1 MVVTIFVPSW
11 KKSVDKTVNLV
22 YNVHVKFLLRFVT
35 KQENCTTACL
45 KMAGAYMEVMI

>member
-11 KKSVDKTVNLV
+11 KKSIDKAADLV
-22 YNVHVKFLLRFVT
+22 YNVHVKFLLCIVT
-35 KQENCTTACL
+35 KQKNCKTACL